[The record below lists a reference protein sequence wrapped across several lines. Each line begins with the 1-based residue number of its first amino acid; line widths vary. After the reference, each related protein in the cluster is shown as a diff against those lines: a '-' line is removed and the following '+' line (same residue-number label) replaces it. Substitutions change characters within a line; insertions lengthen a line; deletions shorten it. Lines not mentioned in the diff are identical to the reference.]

1 MQPSGWIQKAAVQE
15 SETQGLELRVDL
27 EAIAV
32 FRRLN
37 TKIKACVK
45 EEVTQATKRGIRKSR

>member
-37 TKIKACVK
+37 TKIKARVK